1 MDDQEIPGNVGLL
14 DVRKALSWIQKNIIA
29 FGGDPQRVTLAGQD
43 SGATLAMILK
53 SVDIGDNLF
62 SKLILHSGGIQ
73 HPWSFI
79 PTREAFKRA
88 LSLAA
93 LVGCPTS
100 GSSKQVSKREKNQ
113 TLDPGWLQYG
123 CYGC

>member
-62 SKLILHSGGIQ
+62 SKLILHSGQRVVRAFTQNQLTRTHRTKAILKYEIIQ
-73 HPWSFI
+73 LIWEI
-79 PTREAFKRA
+79 
-88 LSLAA
+88 
-93 LVGCPTS
+93 
-100 GSSKQVSKREKNQ
+100 
-113 TLDPGWLQYG
+113 
-123 CYGC
+123 